1 MGDPPVEKR
10 FRILCE
16 ITRAQHFAW
25 REAVQR
31 MAPAVDATEVVKE
44 MWRVTGEGTG
54 AAYAKHVD
62 KSRPL
67 PQQVAESIAFSSVC
81 MGEDATVEPG
91 AAGKPEAFVRHR
103 ACPWLDWHQK
113 KGLLHEDRPGCDA
126 WFEGT
131 VATLNRQLG
140 TRLKVETLKSLPDG
154 DDCCLRRF
162 SVEG

>member
-1 MGDPPVEKR
+1 MGDLPVEKR

-31 MAPAVDATEVVKE
+31 KAPNLDATEVVKE

-54 AAYAKHVD
+54 AAYLKHLD
-62 KSRPL
+62 KSGSL

-81 MGEDATVEPG
+81 MGEDAVVEIG
-91 AAGKPEAFVRHR
+91 AGGKEAFVRHR
-103 ACPWLDWHQK
+103 GCPWHGWHER
-113 KGLLHEDRPGCDA
+113 KGLLAEDRPGCDA

-131 VATLNRQLG
+131 VATVNRALN
-140 TRLKVETLKSLPDG
+140 TSLKVETLKALPDG